1 MLIQLQVQNSDCP
14 GQHLAA
20 AKQVPPERDSQRQTP
35 LLLPL
40 PLRKP
45 VLEHFWLCRPKSA
58 SDLPFNLCALHLKL
72 QDGTFLLFLTFPA
85 RKHKERQALLSGRA
99 LQNHSGQKGERH

>member
-20 AKQVPPERDSQRQTP
+20 AKQVPPERDSAKRP
-35 LLLPL
+35 FSFHS

-45 VLEHFWLCRPKSA
+45 VLEHFWLCRPKPA
-58 SDLPFNLCALHLKL
+58 SDLPFNLCALRLKL

>member
-45 VLEHFWLCRPKSA
+45 VLEHFWLCRPKPA

-85 RKHKERQALLSGRA
+85 RKHKGKASFAVWTCFAEP
-99 LQNHSGQKGERH
+99 